1 MANSSQFKSINF
13 EDFKFDFSG
22 GDINGHYA
30 IDRPVFEWK
39 SRRFLKVKV
48 FKEDNREKAEKEM
61 RILRK
66 LQGCP
71 YVYTVFGHIHGF
83 ELGKE
88 CIVHEHFSGSTWL
101 DIFESIKSEDIQT
114 YAYQMFSALNAC
126 HSLNIIHSCVKYL
139 NLTINEVRKQL
150 KLAGLEYALEHR
162 DGNLY
167 TTNDN
172 DIYFKS
178 PELLLHY
185 KRYDYAVDMW
195 AAGCIL
201 AGSIFHTKRI
211 FNAKEDYKQL
221 FKIANILGGKELLD
235 SAKEYEISVGK
246 ELERNIR
253 KFKGLGFQS
262 LKKEYCEITATEE
275 AIDLVEK
282 LLIYDH
288 KKRLTAKEALN
299 HPYFSKIQKESLAK
313 MENARKDIIV
323 EQIGDLIN
331 KQLSISKED
340 NYPEIDISREL
351 GSGTFGVV
359 YYASVARSNHEFA
372 VKHPFTISQI
382 GFARKIKIL
391 DALKGCPNVNRF
403 LGSIIWDTDTFF
415 LVFEY
420 VNETSWYTI
429 YDKLSGEEL
438 RNYLRQMFTALDGCH
453 SRGIMHC
460 DIKPNI
466 WPMGCI
472 VAGAI
477 FRKKFIFNG
486 TRQDYLLEE
495 ILKVFGSECFLQFCR
510 DYHINIHPEQVDRR
524 YLGHQRK
531 DWSKFITNE
540 NREIATAEAVDLVK
554 KLLVFD
560 PKQRLTAKQ
569 ALKHD
574 YFKLTLRTTSIQG
587 ATQKLQNK

>member
-1 MANSSQFKSINF
+1 MANSSQLKSINF

-22 GDINGHYA
+22 GDVIGHYA

-48 FKEDNREKAEKEM
+48 FKEDNRERAEKEM
-61 RILRK
+61 RFLRK

-71 YVYTVFGHIHGF
+71 YFYAIFGHIRGF
-83 ELGKE
+83 EK
-88 CIVHEHFSGSTWL
+88 
-101 DIFESIKSEDIQT
+101 
-114 YAYQMFSALNAC
+114 
-126 HSLNIIHSCVKYL
+126 
-139 NLTINEVRKQL
+139 
-150 KLAGLEYALEHR
+150 
-162 DGNLY
+162 
-167 TTNDN
+167 
-172 DIYFKS
+172 
-178 PELLLHY
+178 
-185 KRYDYAVDMW
+185 YDYAVDMW

-211 FNAKEDYKQL
+211 FNAKEDHKQL

-235 SAKEYEISVGK
+235 SAREYEIAVDK

-262 LKKEYCEITATEE
+262 LKRKYCEITATEE

-282 LLIYDH
+282 LLVYDH

-299 HPYFSKIQKESLAK
+299 HPYFSKIHKENLGE
-313 MENARKDIIV
+313 MEGTTKDTIV
-323 EQIGDLIN
+323 EQLSDLIN
-331 KQLSISKED
+331 KQLSISEED

-351 GSGTFGVV
+351 GSGTYGVV
-359 YYASVARSNHEFA
+359 YYASVARSNYEFA

-403 LGSIIWDTDTFF
+403 LGSIIWDTFCSLQNTFF

-420 VNETSWYTI
+420 VNETSWYAI
-429 YDKLSGEEL
+429 YDKISSEEL

-460 DIKPNI
+460 DIKPNWGLSTFYEENAFYNTGIGSIPYLSPELLLNYPKYNYSVDI

-472 VAGAI
+472 VASAI
-477 FRKKFIFNG
+477 FRKKFLFDG

-531 DWSKFITNE
+531 DWSKFITDE

-560 PKQRLTAKQ
+560 PRQRLTAKQ

-574 YFKLTLRTTSIQG
+574 YFKLTLRTTSIQV